1 MRIWL
6 RSVSTFLCTLALAV
20 CAAAAAQAADPVEIM
35 PLDQIKPGMHGKA
48 YTIFAGPQIESFD
61 LEVLG
66 VLPNLLGPKLDVIL
80 VRLLGEK
87 PNYTGVVAGMSGS
100 PVYIDGKLVGAL
112 SLRFGAFTKE
122 PIGGVTPIATMLRAG
137 DYGEPASAA
146 SSEGTP
152 HYPLPE
158 EFASAAGLPRG
169 LEPYLV
175 PIDMPLTFVGFHPQ
189 AIHRFAEPLE
199 QMGFVAVQGG
209 GTAAPGAGGS
219 LEPGG
224 AVSMAL
230 VTGDLSIAGT
240 CTISYRNGDQ
250 LYACGHPILGVG
262 QVDVPMARSEIVAT
276 VPSDLGSFKI
286 ANIGEVIG
294 RFEQDRRSA
303 IVGRIG
309 AAPPMVPV
317 ELTLVARGRSTQYHY
332 EIFQHPKFSPLLM
345 DITLFNGLLGA
356 VESSEDMTYRVTGR
370 LQLAGHPEVS
380 LDDMFSPTDSF
391 IPDAIWVVASVSD
404 TFRRIFG
411 NTFETPKIER
421 IQLQVELIPKRLS
434 ATIENA
440 WASKSEVRPGETM
453 SVKVVLRPYRGERIV
468 QEIPVT
474 IPVQA
479 TKGDLRI
486 LVSDATLLNR
496 LTTALLLGPSQQFPG
511 AFQPRLTSLDQLI
524 GLLNRERRNDRLYVS
539 VFQSTPTVLLE
550 DKILPSVPLS
560 QINVLNDDST
570 VPRQGSPL
578 YFPQSIL
585 TEADV
590 PLGQV
595 ITGSHWLTVT
605 VR

>member
-1 MRIWL
+1 MRGTA
-6 RSVSTFLCTLALAV
+6 R
-20 CAAAAAQAADPVEIM
+20 
-35 PLDQIKPGMHGKA
+35 
-48 YTIFAGPQIESFD
+48 TIFAGKEIESFD

-66 VLPNLLGPKLDVIL
+66 VLRDLVGPGQHVIL

-87 PNYTGVVAGMSGS
+87 PNYTGVVSGMSGS

-137 DYGEPASAA
+137 EFSALVG
-146 SSEGTP
+146 GTSADSVP

-158 EFASAAGLPRG
+158 EFATVTGLPRG
-169 LEPYLV
+169 FEPFLV

-224 AVSMAL
+224 AVSAAL
-230 VTGDLSIAGT
+230 VTGDLTIAGT
-240 CTISYRNGDQ
+240 CTITYRNGDQ

-262 QVDVPMARSEIVAT
+262 QVNVPMARSEIVAT
-276 VPSDLGSFKI
+276 VPSELGSFKI

-303 IVGRIG
+303 IVGRVG
-309 AAPPMVPV
+309 PAPPMVPV

-332 EIFQHPKFSPLLM
+332 NVFQHPKFSPLLM
-345 DITLFNGLLGA
+345 DITLFNGLSA
-356 VESSEDMTYRVTGR
+356 TVESSEEMTYRVTGR
-370 LQLAGHPEVS
+370 LELAGHPEVV

-391 IPDAIWVVASVSD
+391 IPDAFWVVANVSD

-411 NTFETPKIER
+411 NSFETPQIER
-421 IQLQVELIPKRLS
+421 IRLQVELIPKRLS
-434 ATIENA
+434 ATVENA
-440 WASKSEVRPGETM
+440 WASKSEVRPGETL

-468 QEIPVT
+468 QEVPVT

-479 TKGDLRI
+479 AKGDLRI
-486 LVSDATLLNR
+486 LVSDAVLLNR
-496 LTTALLLGPSQQFPG
+496 LTTSLLLGPSQQFPG
-511 AFQPRLTSLDQLI
+511 AFQARLTSLDQLI
-524 GLLNRERRNDRLYVS
+524 GLLNRERRNDHLYVS

-560 QINVLNDDST
+560 QINVLNDDTT

-595 ITGSHWLTVT
+595 ITGSHWLTIT

>member
-1 MRIWL
+1 VGVRGG
-6 RSVSTFLCTLALAV
+6 V
-20 CAAAAAQAADPVEIM
+20 AQADPAEIM
-35 PLDQIKPGMHGKA
+35 PLEQVKPGMHGKA

-80 VRLLGEK
+80 VRLLGDK
-87 PNYTGVVAGMSGS
+87 PNYTGVVSGMSGS

-137 DYGEPASAA
+137 EFSAPVSA
-146 SSEGTP
+146 TSTEADSVP
-152 HYPLPE
+152 RYALPE
-158 EFASAAGLPRG
+158 DFATVAGLPRG
-169 LEPYLV
+169 FEPYLV

-189 AIHRFAEPLE
+189 AIHRFAEPLG

-224 AVSMAL
+224 AVSAAL
-230 VTGDLSIAGT
+230 VTGDLTIAGT
-240 CTISYRNGDQ
+240 CTITYRNGDQ

-262 QVDVPMARSEIVAT
+262 QVNVPMARSEIVAT
-276 VPSDLGSFKI
+276 VPSELGSFKI

-303 IVGRIG
+303 IVGRVG
-309 AAPPMVPV
+309 PVPPMVPV

-332 EIFQHPKFSPLLM
+332 NIFQNPKFSPLLM
-345 DITLFNGLLGA
+345 DITLFNGLSA
-356 VESSEDMTYRVTGR
+356 TVESSEEMTYRVTGR
-370 LQLAGHPEVS
+370 LEIAGHPEVV

-391 IPDAIWVVASVSD
+391 IPDAFWVVANVGD

-411 NTFETPKIER
+411 NSFETPQIER
-421 IQLQVELIPKRLS
+421 IRLQVELIPKRLS
-434 ATIENA
+434 ATVENA
-440 WASKSEVRPGETM
+440 WASKSEVRPGETL
-453 SVKVVLRPYRGERIV
+453 SVKVALRPYRGERIV
-468 QEIPVT
+468 QEVPVT
-474 IPVQA
+474 IPAQA
-479 TKGDLRI
+479 AKGDLRI
-486 LVSDATLLNR
+486 LVSDAVLLNR
-496 LTTALLLGPSQQFPG
+496 LTTSPLLGLRSTRR
-511 AFQPRLTSLDQLI
+511 FQARLTSLDQLI
-524 GLLNRERRNDRLYVS
+524 GLLNRERRNDHLYVS

-560 QINVLNDDST
+560 QINVLNDDTT

>member
-1 MRIWL
+1 ML
-6 RSVSTFLCTLALAV
+6 TV
-20 CAAAAAQAADPVEIM
+20 CAAAAAQAAEPAEIM
-35 PLDQIKPGMHGKA
+35 PLEQVKPGMHGKA
-48 YTIFAGPQIESFD
+48 YTIFAGAQIESFD

-80 VRLLGEK
+80 VRLLGDK
-87 PNYTGVVAGMSGS
+87 PNYTGVVSGMSGS

-137 DYGEPASAA
+137 EFSAPV
-146 SSEGTP
+146 SSTSADADAIP
-152 HYPLPE
+152 HYSLPE
-158 EFASAAGLPRG
+158 EFATVAGMPRG

-189 AIHRFAEPLE
+189 AIHRFAEPLK

-224 AVSMAL
+224 AVSAAL
-230 VTGDLSIAGT
+230 VTGDLTIAGT
-240 CTISYRNGDQ
+240 CTITYRNGDQ

-262 QVDVPMARSEIVAT
+262 QVTVPMARSEIVAT

-303 IVGRIG
+303 IVGRVG
-309 AAPPMVPV
+309 PVPPMVPV
-317 ELTLVARGRSTQYHY
+317 DLTLVAHGRSTQYHY
-332 EIFQHPKFSPLLM
+332 NVFQNPKFSPLLM
-345 DITLFNGLLGA
+345 DITLFNGLLA
-356 VESSEDMTYRVTGR
+356 TVESSDEMTYRVTGR
-370 LQLAGHPEVS
+370 LQLTGHPEVV

-391 IPDAIWVVASVSD
+391 IPDAFWVVANLSD
-404 TFRRIFG
+404 TFRRIFA
-411 NTFETPKIER
+411 NSFETPQIER
-421 IQLQVELIPKRLS
+421 IRLQVELIPKRLS
-434 ATIENA
+434 ATVENA
-440 WASKSEVRPGETM
+440 WASKSEVRPGETL

-468 QEIPVT
+468 QEVPVT
-474 IPVQA
+474 IPAQA
-479 TKGDLRI
+479 AKGDLRI

-496 LTTALLLGPSQQFPG
+496 LTTSLLLGPSQQFPG

-524 GLLNRERRNDRLYVS
+524 GLLNRERRNDHLYIS

-560 QINVLNDDST
+560 QINVLNDDTT

-585 TEADV
+585 TEADL

>member
-1 MRIWL
+1 
-6 RSVSTFLCTLALAV
+6 
-20 CAAAAAQAADPVEIM
+20 M
-35 PLDQIKPGMHGKA
+35 PLEQIRPGMHGKA
-48 YTIFAGPQIESFD
+48 YTVFAGPQIESFD

-87 PNYTGVVAGMSGS
+87 PNYTGVVSGMSGS

-137 DYGEPASAA
+137 EFSAPASTTSAEA
-146 SSEGTP
+146 DSAP
-152 HYPLPE
+152 HYSLPE
-158 EFASAAGLPRG
+158 EFATVAGLPRG
-169 LEPYLV
+169 FEPYLV

-189 AIHRFAEPLE
+189 AILRFAEPLE

-224 AVSMAL
+224 AVAAAL
-230 VTGDLSIAGT
+230 VTGDLTIAGT
-240 CTISYRNGDQ
+240 CTITYRNGDQ
-250 LYACGHPILGVG
+250 LYACGHPILGTG
-262 QVDVPMARSEIVAT
+262 QVNIPMARSEIVAT
-276 VPSDLGSFKI
+276 VPSELGSFKI

-303 IVGRIG
+303 IVGRVG
-309 AAPPMVPV
+309 PVPPMVPV
-317 ELTLVARGRSTQYHY
+317 ELTLVARGRSTQYRY
-332 EIFQHPKFSPLLM
+332 NVFQNPKFSPLLM
-345 DITLFNGLLGA
+345 DITLFNGLSA
-356 VESSEDMTYRVTGR
+356 TVESSEEMTYRVTGR
-370 LQLAGHPEVS
+370 LQLTGHPEVV
-380 LDDMFSPTDSF
+380 LDDMFSPTASF
-391 IPDAIWVVASVSD
+391 IPDAFWVVANVGD
-404 TFRRIFG
+404 TFRRIFA
-411 NTFETPKIER
+411 NSFETPQIER
-421 IQLQVELIPKRLS
+421 IRLQVELIPRRLS
-434 ATIENA
+434 ATVENA
-440 WASKSEVRPGETM
+440 WASKSEVRPGETL

-468 QEIPVT
+468 QEVPVT

-479 TKGDLRI
+479 AKGDLRI
-486 LVSDATLLNR
+486 LVSDAVLLNR
-496 LTTALLLGPSQQFPG
+496 LTTSLLLGPSQQFPG
-511 AFQPRLTSLDQLI
+511 AFQARLTSLDQLI
-524 GLLNRERRNDRLYVS
+524 GLLNRERRNDHLYVS

-560 QINVLNDDST
+560 QINVLNDDTT

-595 ITGSHWLTVT
+595 ITGSHWLTIT

>member
-1 MRIWL
+1 M
-6 RSVSTFLCTLALAV
+6 
-20 CAAAAAQAADPVEIM
+20 
-35 PLDQIKPGMHGKA
+35 DQIKPGMRGKA

-80 VRLLGEK
+80 VRLLGDK
-87 PNYTGVVAGMSGS
+87 PNYTGVVSGMSGS

-137 DYGEPASAA
+137 EFAEPSPGKTAETTAHA
-146 SSEGTP
+146 P
-152 HYPLPE
+152 PRYRLPE

-169 LEPYLV
+169 LDPYLV

-189 AIHRFAEPLE
+189 TIHRFAEPLG

-209 GTAAPGAGGS
+209 GTAAPGAGGA

-224 AVSMAL
+224 AVSAAL
-230 VTGDLSIAGT
+230 VTGDMTIAGT
-240 CTISYRNGDQ
+240 CTISYRKGDQ

-262 QVDVPMARSEIVAT
+262 QVTLPMARAEIVTT
-276 VPSDLGSFKI
+276 VPSELGSFKI

-294 RFEQDRRSA
+294 QFEQDRRSA
-303 IVGRIG
+303 IVGRVG
-309 AAPPMVPV
+309 PAPPLVPV
-317 ELTLVARGRSTQYHY
+317 ELTLVARGRSTQYRY
-332 EIFQHPKFSPLLM
+332 NIFQHPKFSPLLM
-345 DITLFNGLLGA
+345 DITLFNGLQAA
-356 VESSEDMTYRVTGR
+356 VESSEEMTYRVTGR
-370 LQLAGHPEVS
+370 LELAGHSDVV

-391 IPDAIWVVASVSD
+391 VPDALWVVASVSD

-411 NTFETPKIER
+411 NSFETPKIER
-421 IQLQVELIPKRLS
+421 IHLKVELLPRRLS

-440 WASKSEVRPGETM
+440 WASKSEVRPGETV

-468 QEIPVT
+468 QDIPMT
-474 IPVQA
+474 IPPQA

-496 LTTALLLGPSQQFPG
+496 LTTSLLLGPAQQFPG
-511 AFQPRLTSLDQLI
+511 AFQARLTSLDQLI
-524 GLLNRERRNDRLYVS
+524 SLLNRERRNDHLYVS
-539 VFQSTPTVLLE
+539 IFQSTPTVLLE

-560 QINVLNDDST
+560 QINVLNDDTT

-585 TEADV
+585 TEANL

-595 ITGSHWLTVT
+595 ITGSHWLTLT

>member
-1 MRIWL
+1 
-6 RSVSTFLCTLALAV
+6 
-20 CAAAAAQAADPVEIM
+20 
-35 PLDQIKPGMHGKA
+35 
-48 YTIFAGPQIESFD
+48 
-61 LEVLG
+61 
-66 VLPNLLGPKLDVIL
+66 
-80 VRLLGEK
+80 RLLGEK
-87 PNYTGVVAGMSGS
+87 PNYTGVVSGMSGS

-137 DYGEPASAA
+137 EFSAPVSGPTA
-146 SSEGTP
+146 DADAAVP
-152 HYPLPE
+152 RYPLPE
-158 EFASAAGLPRG
+158 DFATVAGLPRG

-209 GTAAPGAGGS
+209 GTAAPGTGGS

-224 AVSMAL
+224 AVSAAL
-230 VTGDLSIAGT
+230 VTGDLTIAGT
-240 CTISYRNGDQ
+240 CTITYRNGDQ
-250 LYACGHPILGVG
+250 LYACGHPILGTG
-262 QVDVPMARSEIVAT
+262 QVNIPMARSEIVAT
-276 VPSDLGSFKI
+276 VPSELGSFKI

-303 IVGRIG
+303 IVGRVG
-309 AAPPMVPV
+309 PVPGMVPV
-317 ELTLVARGRSTQYHY
+317 ELTLVARGRSTQYRY
-332 EIFQHPKFSPLLM
+332 NIFQNPKFSPLLM
-345 DITLFNGLLGA
+345 DITLFNGLSA
-356 VESSEDMTYRVTGR
+356 TVESSEEMTYRVTGR
-370 LQLAGHPEVS
+370 LELAGHPEVV

-391 IPDAIWVVASVSD
+391 IPDAFWVVANVGD
-404 TFRRIFG
+404 TFRRIFA
-411 NTFETPKIER
+411 NSFETPQIER
-421 IQLQVELIPKRLS
+421 IRLQVELLPKRLS
-434 ATIENA
+434 ATVENA
-440 WASKSEVRPGETM
+440 WASKSEVRPGETL

-468 QEIPVT
+468 QEVPLT
-474 IPVQA
+474 IPAQA
-479 TKGDLRI
+479 AKGDLRI

-496 LTTALLLGPSQQFPG
+496 LTTSLLLGPSQQFPG
-511 AFQPRLTSLDQLI
+511 AFQARLTGLDQLI
-524 GLLNRERRNDRLYVS
+524 GLLNRERRNDHLYVS

-560 QINVLNDDST
+560 QINVLNDDTT